1 MSLTSCHPPNRPVVG
16 TATVFFE
23 RFQNTKAC
31 AICMENFKGDARVF
45 VTDCF
50 HTFHVACIQT
60 WATRSTR
67 NGSYPCPACRTA
79 VHVPT
84 PALEVVHAHADA
96 QQLYF
101 DQAVHDGDAVTVQRL
116 LTDGRVNPA
125 AMDNDAIISA
135 AESGFT
141 PVVQLLLADGRA
153 DPAARNNDAIIGAAV
168 RGHTQVVQLL
178 LADGRAD
185 PSARSNAAIICATD
199 FGHAQVVQ
207 LLLTDGRA
215 DPSARNNAA
224 IRSAAEEGF
233 TEVVQLLL
241 ADGRADPS
249 ANDNAA
255 STWAEDN
262 GHDEVLR
269 LLRSAIAAR
278 Q

>member
-1 MSLTSCHPPNRPVVG
+1 MSLTSCRPPNRAVVG

-31 AICMENFKGDARVF
+31 AICMGNFKGDARVF

-199 FGHAQVVQ
+199 LGH
-207 LLLTDGRA
+207 
-215 DPSARNNAA
+215 RNNAA